1 MDAII
6 QTLKNNNDTLGTSIN
21 DKIAELAQINNEF
34 RTRLMRE
41 LQGLFGLIEQLRR
54 SDVGN
59 IQNIKNELEGKKRE
73 LEQNQTKLKTLTDEN
88 GTLRTEIDAKNKE
101 IEGLRGRISALEQDL
116 RQLQSQLE
124 QNAKQLQECNDKL
137 QNETTVNN
145 DLRKE
150 IERLN
155 GERAEINKTIQDLQ
169 GQLDKCVNDKGAI
182 DREIES
188 MRQKETVYVQQLT
201 ELNQKIMDNMQ
212 KMQQILADANLPNE
226 SSELITRISQMVQE
240 ILSNLQPGV
249 VNAVAAPAPAPV
261 GGPVP
266 APAPGRIDGPWA
278 NESLRNT
285 KIGFTVNGNL
295 MRLTPLNIVDSII
308 QNKINSSNKSIDK
321 QQYRNLIN
329 RIKSAND
336 MDTIRT
342 IISPLLGSNTSEDNI
357 VIKGGSH
364 HRITKKRRMRR
375 QRGGYTYNSRS
386 SSSPSPSSSSVSSRS
401 SSSVS
406 KKRRSDKRYS
416 KRQTKRF
423 GKN

>member
-41 LQGLFGLIEQLRR
+41 LQGLFGLIEQLRK

-59 IQNIKNELEGKKRE
+59 IQNIKNDLDGKKRE

-88 GTLRTEIDAKNKE
+88 ATLRTEIDAKNKE

-116 RQLQSQLE
+116 RQLQTQLE
-124 QNAKQLQECNDKL
+124 QNARQLQECNDKL
-137 QNETTVNN
+137 QSETTVNN

-155 GERAEINKTIQDLQ
+155 GEREQINKTIQDLQ
-169 GQLDKCVNDKGAI
+169 GQLDRCVNDKGAI

-188 MRQKETVYVQQLT
+188 MRQKETGYVQQLT

-249 VNAVAAPAPAPV
+249 VNAAPAPV

-266 APAPGRIDGPWA
+266 ESVPSRIDGPWA

-285 KIGFTVNGNL
+285 KIGFTVNGNV
-295 MRLTPLNIVDSII
+295 MRLTPLSIVDSII

-364 HRITKKRRMRR
+364 HRITKKRRMKR
-375 QRGGYTYNSRS
+375 QHGGYTYNSRS
-386 SSSPSPSSSSVSSRS
+386 SSSPSPSSVSSRS
-401 SSSVS
+401 TSSVS

>member
-6 QTLKNNNDTLGTSIN
+6 QTLKNNSDTLGTSIN

-59 IQNIKNELEGKKRE
+59 IQNIKNDLEGKKRE
-73 LEQNQTKLKTLTDEN
+73 LEQNQTRLKTLTDEN
-88 GTLRTEIDAKNKE
+88 ATLRTEIDAKNKE

-124 QNAKQLQECNDKL
+124 QTVRQLQECNDKL
-137 QNETTVNN
+137 QNGTTDNEA
-145 DLRKE
+145 LRQE
-150 IERLN
+150 IARLN
-155 GERAEINKTIQDLQ
+155 KEKEEINKTIQDLQ
-169 GQLDKCVNDKGAI
+169 GQLDRCVNDKSAV

-188 MRQKETVYVQQLT
+188 MRQKETGYVQQLT

-212 KMQQILADANLPNE
+212 KMQQILTDANLPNE
-226 SSELITRISQMVQE
+226 SSELIARISQMVQE

-249 VNAVAAPAPAPV
+249 ANVAPINVPVNAPINAPIN
-261 GGPVP
+261 
-266 APAPGRIDGPWA
+266 APAPGRIDGPWQ
-278 NESLRNT
+278 NESLRNA
-285 KIGFTVNGNL
+285 KIDFTVNGNVI
-295 MRLTPLNIVDSII
+295 RLTPLSIIDSII

-329 RIKSAND
+329 QIKTTDNI
-336 MDTIRT
+336 DTIRT
-342 IISPLLGSNTSEDNI
+342 IIAPYLGSNTSEDNI

-364 HRITKKRRMRR
+364 HRITKKRRMKR
-375 QRGGYTYNSRS
+375 QHGGYTYNSRS
-386 SSSPSPSSSSVSSRS
+386 SPSPSASYRS
-401 SSSVS
+401 TSSVS
-406 KKRRSDKRYS
+406 KKRRSDKRYN
-416 KRQTKRF
+416 KRQTKRY